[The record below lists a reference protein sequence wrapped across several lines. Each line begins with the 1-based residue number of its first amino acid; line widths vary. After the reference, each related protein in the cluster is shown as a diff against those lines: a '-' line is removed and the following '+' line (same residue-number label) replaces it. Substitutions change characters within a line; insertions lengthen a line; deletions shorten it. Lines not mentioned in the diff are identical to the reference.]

1 MRSVSESDSQTVSSV
16 IGRQHIP
23 NMGHLMLLQRG
34 GTWHIYL
41 GILGR
46 KSESTT
52 YKKQGEVGNIQVGTA
67 EA

>member
-23 NMGHLMLLQRG
+23 NMGQLMLLQRG
-34 GTWHIYL
+34 RTWHIYL

-52 YKKQGEVGNIQVGTA
+52 YKKQGEVGNIQVGTE